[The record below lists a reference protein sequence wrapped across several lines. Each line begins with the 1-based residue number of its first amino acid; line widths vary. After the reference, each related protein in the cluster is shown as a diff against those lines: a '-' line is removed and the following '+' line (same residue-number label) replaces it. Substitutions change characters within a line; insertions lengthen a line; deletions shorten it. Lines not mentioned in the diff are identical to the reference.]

1 MVWGKPESDS
11 PFAEKQSLDLAT
23 EMAYAD
29 QMADNQQADYNNLS
43 SNEPAQWVDE
53 NGVNWS
59 KAADGTT
66 HRYDEIA
73 GVWVAGE

>member
-1 MVWGKPESDS
+1 MVWSKPESDS
-11 PFAEKQSLDLAT
+11 PFTEKESLDLAT

-29 QMADNQQADYNNLS
+29 QVANNQQEDYNNFS
-43 SNEPAQWVDE
+43 SDEPTQWVDE

-66 HRYDEIA
+66 YRYDEIT
-73 GVWVAGE
+73 GEWVAGE